1 MNGKLNFELFFPL
14 PPLQSHLLKVIVVM
28 QIKRDI
34 YKVGKYS
41 SSSLSRVNVSRALIS
56 LIISSLAV
64 IALLTV
70 AFSLNSSG
78 KKEFLKL

>member
-78 KKEFLKL
+78 KKSF